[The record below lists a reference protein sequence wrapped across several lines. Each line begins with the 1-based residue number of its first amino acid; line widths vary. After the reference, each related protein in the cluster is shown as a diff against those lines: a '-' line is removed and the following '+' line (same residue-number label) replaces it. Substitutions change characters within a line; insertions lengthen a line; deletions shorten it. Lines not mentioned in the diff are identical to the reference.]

1 MAKII
6 NIKEEKE
13 RIRTYRLLEQLDDA
27 LEYTNNTVNTARLC
41 KELTLLIDKA
51 RPYIKKADKS
61 EECEELTAVCFNKL
75 LTLSMDN
82 KNVPNEFYR
91 QVEKILKDAS
101 DEFSRYEKLFNFL
114 VDNADIWLDEI
125 LSAIKKKDFDLLSN
139 GAFYMFAYNSVIS
152 FEYLFV

>member
-6 NIKEEKE
+6 NIKEERE
-13 RIRTYRLLEQLDDA
+13 RIRTYRAFEQLDNA
-27 LEYTNNTVNTARLC
+27 LRYTNNPVNKDNLC
-41 KELTLLIDKA
+41 EELTLLIDKA
-51 RPYIKKADKS
+51 RPYIKRADKS
-61 EECEELTAVCFNKL
+61 EECETLTAECFRKL
-75 LTLSMDN
+75 LTLSVDN

-91 QVEKILKDAS
+91 QVEKIQKDAS
-101 DEFSRYEKLFNFL
+101 DELSRYEKLFNFL
-114 VDNADIWLDEI
+114 VDNADICLDEI